1 MGFFSKL
8 FAETVFTFKPDFSK
22 TEYENWLE
30 YLHVGGTDSEWKEL
44 KKRNHWKFKPD
55 PIEKFSKYDSELRP
69 VFSEYG
75 ELIKIIKEQW
85 SALYNSNNY
94 TGQLA
99 QTVERKYL
107 KEVKKKK

>member
-1 MGFFSKL
+1 MGLFSKL
-8 FAETVFTFKPDFSK
+8 FAGTVFTFKPDFSK

-99 QTVERKYL
+99 QTVERNCIKAIS
-107 KEVKKKK
+107 